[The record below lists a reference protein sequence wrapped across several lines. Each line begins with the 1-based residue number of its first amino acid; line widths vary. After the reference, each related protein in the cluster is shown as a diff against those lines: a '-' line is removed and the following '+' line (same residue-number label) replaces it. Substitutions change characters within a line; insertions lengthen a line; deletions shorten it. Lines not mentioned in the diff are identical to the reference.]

1 MERLWSDLRY
11 AFRTIGRNPAF
22 ASVAVVS
29 LALGIGAN
37 TTIFTLINA
46 VFLNPLQ
53 AERPQELVAVFTV
66 DENNPGQFTNMNPV
80 SFPNFEDYRDHNEVF
95 TDVVAYS
102 FPFPLSVSLRGEE
115 PEQRFTEMISHSY
128 FAMLGVRMQL
138 GRPFLADE
146 DATPGT
152 HPVAVMSDGL
162 WKREF
167 AASPTVLGHVIKIN
181 GLGYTVV
188 GVAPERFRGL
198 NALIGPDLWV
208 PTMMHGQ
215 ILPAQFKDFFDDR
228 RALFFFVAA
237 RLRPGIVQKQ
247 AEANLETIASRLEK
261 EYPEPNNGR
270 TAALMP
276 LTEATI
282 FPGIR
287 QILLMG
293 GVLLMTVVGLV
304 LLIACSNVA
313 NLLLARAAARR
324 KEIAIRLSLGA
335 GRRRLIQQLLTEAIV
350 LGLLGG
356 AAGLL
361 VARWGRDF
369 IWSFRPA
376 FLQQNFLDL
385 TLDGRVLLFTL
396 LISLL
401 TGILFGLVPA
411 LQISRPNLVGDLK
424 EETVVTGRSRRLP
437 SLRNVLVVA
446 QVTLSIVALVA
457 AGLFLRSLGSA
468 QEIDP
473 GFDTEGLSVIT
484 MNPGQRGYDQAQTE
498 QFYEQLVERVRGLP
512 SVRNVSL
519 ASNLP
524 LFGGFQRSVFLEG
537 EDAQDQRKGIL
548 VQTNIVDLD
557 YFDTA
562 GISFKKGRDFTAMD
576 RQEAVQV
583 VVINETMAERFWPN
597 QEALGQRFRLYGDE
611 GFYREVVGV
620 VETSSYVTLGEDPQ
634 ACAFLP
640 LRQNYSDAMN
650 LYVAS
655 RGQPGQAL
663 SAAHREIQVLD
674 REMPTPNVWTIAQV
688 IDQSLWPVKLG
699 AGLLAVMGLLALA
712 LAAVGLYGV
721 MGYWVNQTHR
731 EIGIRM
737 AIGASQSD
745 VLKMVLLRGMTLV
758 GIGLGLGVALSLGV
772 SRLIASILYGSA
784 TDPVIFIGVPMLLG
798 GVALV
803 ASFIP
808 AYRASRVNPLI
819 ALREL

>member
-1 MERLWSDLRY
+1 MESLWRDLRY
-11 AFRTIGRNPAF
+11 AFRSIGRNPAF

-46 VFLNPLQ
+46 VFLNPIQ
-53 AERPQELVAVFTV
+53 AERPQELVAVFTI

-80 SFPNFEDYRDHNEVF
+80 SFPNFEDFRDQNEVF
-95 TDVVAYS
+95 TDVVCYS

-115 PEQRFTEMISHSY
+115 PEQRFTEIIDHRY
-128 FAMLGVRMQL
+128 FDLLGVRMQL
-138 GRPFLADE
+138 GRAFLPEE
-146 DATPGT
+146 DATPST
-152 HPVAVMSDGL
+152 HPVAVMSDAL

-167 AASPTVLGHVIKIN
+167 AASPTVVGQVIRIN

-198 NALIGPDLWV
+198 NALIGPELWV
-208 PTMMHGQ
+208 PTMMHAQ

-228 RALFFFVAA
+228 RALFLNIAA
-237 RLRPGIVQKQ
+237 RLRPGITQEQ
-247 AEANLETIASRLEK
+247 AAANLKTIAGRLEK
-261 EYPEPNNGR
+261 EYPKVNNGR
-270 TAALMP
+270 TVALMP
-276 LTEATI
+276 LMEATI

-324 KEIAIRLSLGA
+324 KEIAIRLALGA
-335 GRRRLIQQLLTEAIV
+335 GRRRLVQQLLTEAIV

-376 FLQQNFLDL
+376 FLAQNFLDL
-385 TLDGRVLLFTL
+385 TLDSRVLLFTL
-396 LISLL
+396 VISGL
-401 TGILFGLVPA
+401 TGVLFGLAPA

-424 EETVVTGRSRRLP
+424 EETVVTGRSRRWP
-437 SLRNVLVVA
+437 SLRNVLLVS
-446 QVTLSIVALVA
+446 QVTLSMVALVV

-468 QEIDP
+468 QDIDP
-473 GFDTEGLSVIT
+473 GFDTKRLSVIT
-484 MNPGQRGYDQAQTE
+484 LNPGQRGYDQARTE
-498 QFYEQLVERVRGLP
+498 QFYDQLVERVRGVP
-512 SVRNVSL
+512 GVRKVSL

-537 EDAQDQRKGIL
+537 QDTQDQRKGIL
-548 VQTNIVDLD
+548 VQTNTVDLE
-557 YFDTA
+557 YFDTT
-562 GISFKKGRDFTAMD
+562 GISFKKGRDFTIMD
-576 RQEAVQV
+576 AEGAVEV
-583 VVINETMAERFWPN
+583 VVINETMAEKFWPG
-597 QEALGQRFRLYGDE
+597 QEALGQRFQFYGDE
-611 GFYREVVGV
+611 GFQREVVGI
-620 VETSSYVTLGEDPQ
+620 VETSNYVTLGEDPQ

-640 LRQNYSDAMN
+640 LRQNYADAMN

-655 RGQPGQAL
+655 LGEPGQAL
-663 SAAHREIQVLD
+663 TAAHREILVLD
-674 REMPTPNVWTIAQV
+674 REMPTPNVWTITQV

-721 MGYWVNQTHR
+721 MGYWVNQNNR

-737 AIGASQSD
+737 AIGASQPD
-745 VLKMVLLRGMTLV
+745 VLKMVLQRGMTLV
-758 GIGLGLGVALSLGV
+758 AIGLGLGVLLSLGV
-772 SRLIASILYGSA
+772 SQAIASILYGSA
-784 TDPVIFIGVPMLLG
+784 TDPVTFIGVPILLCA
-798 GVALV
+798 VALV

-808 AYRASRVNPLI
+808 AYRASRVDPLI
-819 ALREL
+819 ALRQL